1 MRLLLDTHA
10 LIWWLMDDPALP
22 EAARDAIASPDND
35 VYVSY
40 VSAWEIAIKRQ
51 LGKIEF
57 PLEDFEDILATNQ
70 FEPLPIRLEHLL
82 ALGDLPMHHRDPFDR
97 LLIAQA
103 KNGNLTLISRD
114 RNMRAYGIRLL
125 WNEK

>member
-10 LIWWLMDDPALP
+10 LIWWLMDDPNLP

-35 VYVSY
+35 VYVSH
-40 VSAWEIAIKRQ
+40 VSAWEIAVKRQ

-57 PLEDFEDILATNQ
+57 PLEDFADILATNQ

-103 KNGNLTLISRD
+103 KNGNLTLVSRD